1 MFILFLN
8 NKKVSLDM
16 LMTSKTRNF
25 IGPMSNFTKLFL
37 KINEDYNCKQWWFE
51 DNVKKRYDLMWL
63 VIY

>member
-1 MFILFLN
+1 
-8 NKKVSLDM
+8 M

-25 IGPMSNFTKLFL
+25 IGPMSNFTKQFL
-37 KINEDYNCKQWWFE
+37 KINENYNCKQWWFE